1 MNINSLQKVRLKL
14 KLTSKNWF
22 FYNFSKLNQVKKIKF
37 CEINLKFQVHE
48 INYSRDYFVTFN
60 NLIRR

>member
-22 FYNFSKLNQVKKIKF
+22 FYNFPKLNQAKKIKF

-48 INYSRDYFVTFN
+48 INYSRDDFVTYN